1 MGIIKDN
8 MDKPAT
14 LKPAGAK
21 APRNARKKGPEAAP
35 GAAVHEHIGRALR
48 DMFEE
53 VLVQPI
59 PDKFVSLLKELE
71 KKQSKD

>member
-8 MDKPAT
+8 MDKPET

-21 APRNARKKGPEAAP
+21 APRTARKKGSEAAA

-71 KKQSKD
+71 KKQSKG

>member
-1 MGIIKDN
+1 MGFIKDN
-8 MDKPAT
+8 MDKPET

-21 APRNARKKGPEAAP
+21 AARSARKKGPAAP
-35 GAAVHEHIGRALR
+35 AGAAVHEHIGRALR

-53 VLVQPI
+53 VLLQPI

-71 KKQSKD
+71 KKQSKG